1 MSLCCSGIHAWLHPI
16 LAAVYPAVTIA
27 SCAADD
33 LVAARGFGIFFGI
46 TFSKGAKLW
55 KLILHGP
62 IEVVIGSFL
71 RCLFCVKHREC
82 LNVVSLLLLWSVI

>member
-16 LAAVYPAVTIA
+16 RAAVSPAVIIA

-71 RCLFCVKHREC
+71 WCLFRVKH
-82 LNVVSLLLLWSVI
+82 

>member
-1 MSLCCSGIHAWLHPI
+1 MLQWDSCFHPI

-71 RCLFCVKHREC
+71 WCLFRVKH
-82 LNVVSLLLLWSVI
+82 